1 MVLSSPSFPTRSFS
15 SRLSRPLAAVVL
27 GAALLA
33 PLQPVVAAHADPSAR
48 PPASSA
54 KTHAR
59 ATQTALTAYGDS
71 DSAGAVHLSGSL
83 RWANGKVLGHRE
95 PVELW
100 GRSGARWVLVRQAV
114 TDRRGD
120 VELSVTPS
128 AHTTYE
134 LRYAGS
140 RSKSLTSAAASSRS
154 PRVEVRAARPRPSRR
169 ARPGPAGPDLRGEG
183 PGHPRAGRPRRR
195 PQRERQDVHHAPDP
209 RRRTYSGRVRLQ
221 MKTTLR
227 VSVPKAS
234 NLDGGASTPR
244 VVRVA

>member
-1 MVLSSPSFPTRSFS
+1 VFVSSPSFSV
-15 SRLSRPLAAVVL
+15 RLSRPLAAVVL

-120 VELSVTPS
+120 VEVSVAPS

-140 RSKSLTSAAASSRS
+140 RSTSLTSAAASSRS
-154 PRVEVRAARPRPSRR
+154 PQVEVRALAHVRLDAPARAKRGQTFVVEGRVT
-169 ARPGPAGPDLRGEG
+169 PA
-183 PGHPRAGRPRRR
+183 RAGR
-195 PQRERQDVHHAPDP
+195 VVVLSGNG
-209 RRRTYSGRVRLQ
+209 RTFTTLRTRADGTFSGRVRLQ

-227 VSVPKAS
+227 VSVPKAPDV
-234 NLDGGASTPR
+234 DGAASTPR